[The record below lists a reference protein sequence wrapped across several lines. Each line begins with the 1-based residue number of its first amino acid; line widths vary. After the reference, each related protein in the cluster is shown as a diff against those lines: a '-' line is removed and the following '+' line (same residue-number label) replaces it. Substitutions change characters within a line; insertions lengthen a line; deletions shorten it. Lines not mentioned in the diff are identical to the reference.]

1 MERSNNT
8 MQICVRLN
16 DEDVVCTVSK
26 TTTCH
31 DVIKMATVSIENA
44 SVYALYESG
53 HGVERQLSANT
64 KVCKLIR
71 SWGAEGES
79 FRLIVRPVDK
89 MAAKRAKVSRA
100 AKKLQQIRSLLK
112 KHKADHER
120 KYQSFIDINLQA
132 NNCTEKVFKKNIDT
146 FNTPMPVT
154 LKPVLPV
161 SKTSAK
167 FDLLR
172 RYIIESS
179 AYLSKRESE
188 LGVMPPRTCGDGAE
202 NTVCAEVK
210 FNETYIVQS
219 RDLDEAFISDDSESD
234 DSVNELDVCVMH
246 DSIDVLSS
254 ESAFEDDSDCVSI
267 SDLDRNI
274 CDDTITTSAS
284 AQQVTSGMKAN
295 SDTSPVNFK
304 KVHVMLSSS
313 DLDNYVMDADLESF
327 MHTILPDTEMSDE
340 GVSSQGSD
348 FEA

>member
-1 MERSNNT
+1 

-26 TTTCH
+26 ATTCH
-31 DVIKMATVSIENA
+31 DVIKMATVSIEKA

-53 HGVERQLSANT
+53 HGVERPLSADT

-71 SWGAEGES
+71 SWGAERET

-89 MAAKRAKVSRA
+89 MATRRVKFSRA

-112 KHKADHER
+112 KHKANHEP
-120 KYQSFIDINLQA
+120 KYQSFVDINLQA
-132 NNCTEKVFKKNIDT
+132 NCCTEKVFKKNIDT
-146 FNTPMPVT
+146 FVTPLPVT
-154 LKPVLPV
+154 PKPVLPV

-179 AYLSKRESE
+179 AYLNNRESE
-188 LGVMPPRTCGDGAE
+188 RAVMPPRTCGDGAE
-202 NTVCAEVK
+202 NTAEEK
-210 FNETYIVQS
+210 FNETYIVRS
-219 RDLDEAFISDDSESD
+219 RDLDEAFISDGSESD

-284 AQQVTSGMKAN
+284 AQQVTSGMKGN
-295 SDTSPVNFK
+295 SDTSAVK
-304 KVHVMLSSS
+304 LTKVHTMLSSG
-313 DLDNYVMDADLESF
+313 DLDNYVIDGDLESF
-327 MHTILPDTEMSDE
+327 MHTILPDTEVSDE

-348 FEA
+348 FGA